1 MRSRFIIAIDGP
13 AGAGKSTV
21 ARRLARRLG
30 YRFLD
35 SGALYRTVTLAALRA
50 GLEPGDEERVAAIA
64 RTLDIRLEGGPDAP
78 RVLLG
83 SDDVSAEIRGP
94 AVSNAVS
101 TVAALP
107 HVREAM
113 VPLQKGVAVDGGVV
127 AEGRDIGT
135 VVFPEADVKFYL
147 DADPA
152 ERARRRADE
161 RGQGDVES
169 VQREIDARDR
179 DDTRRAVAPLRA
191 AADAVVIDTT
201 ALDLDEVVERLVTE
215 VENRMGLRTRG
226 GADGSGSE
234 S

>member
-21 ARRLARRLG
+21 ARQLARRLR

-50 GLEPGDEERVAAIA
+50 GLSPGDEEQVAALA
-64 RTLDIRLEGGPDAP
+64 RTLDIRLEGGPDDP

-83 SDDVSAEIRGP
+83 GDDVSAEIRGP

-101 TVAALP
+101 TVAALAR
-107 HVREAM
+107 VREAM
-113 VPLQKGVAVDGGVV
+113 VPLQKGIAADGGVV

-135 VVFPEADVKFYL
+135 VVFPDADVKFYL

-161 RGQGDVES
+161 RGEADVES
-169 VQREIDARDR
+169 VRREIVSRDR
-179 DDTRRAVAPLRA
+179 DDTDRDVAPLCA
-191 AADAVVIDTT
+191 AADAVRVDTT
-201 ALDLDEVVERLVTE
+201 ALTLGEVVARLAAE
-215 VENRMGLRTRG
+215 IEGRMGS
-226 GADGSGSE
+226 AS
-234 S
+234 

>member
-1 MRSRFIIAIDGP
+1 MRSRLIIAIDGP

-35 SGALYRTVTLAALRA
+35 SGALYRAVTLAALRA
-50 GLEPGDEERVAAIA
+50 GLEPGDEERVAALA
-64 RTLDIRLEGGPDAP
+64 RTADVELRDGADGPV
-78 RVLLG
+78 VLLG
-83 SDDVSAEIRGP
+83 GDDVSAEIRGP

-107 HVREAM
+107 RVREAIA
-113 VPLQKGVAVDGGVV
+113 PLQKGFAAEGGVV

-135 VVFPEADVKFYL
+135 VVFPDADVKFFL

-161 RGQGDVES
+161 RGEADVGS
-169 VQREIDARDR
+169 VHREIAARDR
-179 DDTRRAVAPLRA
+179 DDTDRKVAPLRA
-191 AADAVVIDTT
+191 APDAVVVDTT
-201 ALDLDEVVERLVTE
+201 PLSLDEVVARLAAE
-215 VENRMGLRTRG
+215 VEERME
-226 GADGSGSE
+226 GAGA
-234 S
+234 